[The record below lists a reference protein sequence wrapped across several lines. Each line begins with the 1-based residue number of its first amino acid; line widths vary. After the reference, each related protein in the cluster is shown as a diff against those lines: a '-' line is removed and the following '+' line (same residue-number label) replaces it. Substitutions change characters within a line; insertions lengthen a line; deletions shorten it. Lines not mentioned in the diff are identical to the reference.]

1 MVSSPPLWSHTGMPL
16 PAQNLQVIAT
26 RAGVSRM
33 TVSRILRQQ
42 PGASPQLR
50 EKVLSIARELGYRPN
65 PLITALM
72 TNLRAKRSRPSTG
85 AGTVLAFIERA
96 DQLSDARDEHFSG
109 ATRAAEEQGYKL
121 EPFII
126 GKAGLRAEHLNRILR
141 ARNIHGVLI
150 APLPEGH
157 GSFSLNWTE
166 LCVVAIE
173 YTFVHPDFDR
183 VVHDSYSAMRLL
195 LSQCRERGCRR
206 LGLLLTKNGRE
217 RTEGLNEAAYWL
229 EQKEDRF
236 FASIPPLI
244 LDKWN
249 STHVSTWMKHH
260 RPEAIVTS
268 NIPFDP
274 LRKFLATSRRS
285 QTTPISLLNINSLD
299 PDISGIAQ
307 NNTFMGATAARLLI
321 DKMNRNDR
329 GIPTTAQTVLIPGKW
344 VEGSTFRVSS
354 PRK

>member
-1 MVSSPPLWSHTGMPL
+1 MPL
-16 PAQNLQVIAT
+16 PAQNLQIIAT

-50 EKVLSIARELGYRPN
+50 EKVLTIARELGYRPN

-96 DQLSDARDEHFSG
+96 DQLGEVRAEHFSG
-109 ATRAAEEQGYKL
+109 AALAAEEQGYKL
-121 EPFII
+121 EPFVL
-126 GKAGLRAEHLNRILR
+126 GKAGLRDEHLSRILR

-157 GSFSLNWTE
+157 GSFHLNWPE

-173 YTFVHPDFDR
+173 YTFIHPDFDR
-183 VVHDSYSAMRLL
+183 VVHDSYAAMRLL
-195 LSQCRERGCRR
+195 LAQCRQRGCRR
-206 LGLLLTKNGRE
+206 VGLLLTENGRE

-229 EQKEDRF
+229 EQKADRF
-236 FASIPPLI
+236 FAPIPPLVQ
-244 LDKWN
+244 DKW
-249 STHVSTWMKHH
+249 SAVKVSAWIKRY
-260 RPEAIVTS
+260 RPEVIVTS
-268 NIPFDP
+268 NIPLDSV
-274 LRKFLATSRRS
+274 RKFLAISRRG
-285 QTTPISLLNINSLD
+285 QTAPISILNINSLD
-299 PDISGIAQ
+299 STISGIVQDNA
-307 NNTFMGATAARLLI
+307 FMGATATRLLI

-344 VEGSTFRVSS
+344 IEGTTFHFLPSRA
-354 PRK
+354 